1 MKSPKETKPDQSS
14 DTVKILGYITVDSG
28 SVMICDPV
36 SVVGFTEDDYMK
48 KVHGLMFDKD
58 DKETGKTQVKDYM
71 GVVHSTRWG
80 DGIYEVSGVFN
91 SEDEILAMMINFD
104 ETMTEEPEA
113 KA

>member
-1 MKSPKETKPDQSS
+1 MKAKEKTD
-14 DTVKILGYITVDSG
+14 DMEVVKTLGYITVDSG
-28 SVMICDPV
+28 SVMICDPG

-91 SEDEILAMMINFD
+91 SKDEILTMMISFD
-104 ETMTEEPEA
+104 DVLNEKLEGEA
-113 KA
+113 